1 MSIRRRIRL
10 YFILFIIDIFV
21 RIRETIFRVARRLPV
36 VQRKIAKAREDT
48 LTSVCNDIAKSVAG
62 HEFTKAL
69 PEKGLS
75 QVKFS
80 FIKYLTYFILF

>member
-1 MSIRRRIRL
+1 M
-10 YFILFIIDIFV
+10 
-21 RIRETIFRVARRLPV
+21 ARRLPV

-62 HEFTKAL
+62 HEFAKAL

-75 QVKFS
+75 KVKNF
-80 FIKYLTYFILF
+80 LQ